1 MDLENLKNNWK
12 EEEVFAPEI
21 SLEKQNEIR
30 NPLEKIKKNIKFE
43 LWSTLPIF
51 PLALWILY
59 KMVEDKTIVL
69 FASTLIG
76 VMFLVVIFYAFK
88 IYKFYKEINTN
99 SLSSFQHILEMEYQ
113 MKYYRDLYQSY
124 FIALLPIMMSEFFII
139 FLYSRKNEFENFES
153 LAGTLII
160 SMIIGF
166 GLLFLFWFLW
176 YQFFYGRH
184 FKKIKSIIKN
194 IK

>member
-12 EEEVFAPEI
+12 EEEVFPPEI

-30 NPLEKIKKNIKFE
+30 NPLEKIKKNIKVE

-51 PLALWILY
+51 PLTLWILY

-166 GLLFLFWFLW
+166 GLLFLFWFIW

>member
-88 IYKFYKEINTN
+88 IYKFYKVINTN

-139 FLYSRKNEFENFES
+139 FLYGRKNEFENFES

-166 GLLFLFWFLW
+166 GLLFLFWFIW

>member
-153 LAGTLII
+153 LAGTLMM
-160 SMIIGF
+160 SMMIGF

>member
-30 NPLEKIKKNIKFE
+30 NPLEKIKKNIKVE
-43 LWSTLPIF
+43 LWSTLPIL

-139 FLYSRKNEFENFES
+139 FLYGRKNEFENFES

-166 GLLFLFWFLW
+166 GLLFLFWFIW

>member
-166 GLLFLFWFLW
+166 GLLFLFWFIW

>member
-30 NPLEKIKKNIKFE
+30 NPLEKIKKNIKVE

-166 GLLFLFWFLW
+166 GLLFLFWFIW

>member
-12 EEEVFAPEI
+12 EEEVFPPEI

-166 GLLFLFWFLW
+166 GLLFLFWFIW

>member
-12 EEEVFAPEI
+12 EEEVLAPEI

-30 NPLEKIKKNIKFE
+30 NPLEKIKKNIKVE

-51 PLALWILY
+51 PLTLWILY

-166 GLLFLFWFLW
+166 GLLFLFWFIW

>member
-1 MDLENLKNNWK
+1 MSFKLLAIRPLNGCNKKFLKN
-12 EEEVFAPEI
+12 
-21 SLEKQNEIR
+21 
-30 NPLEKIKKNIKFE
+30 
-43 LWSTLPIF
+43 
-51 PLALWILY
+51 
-59 KMVEDKTIVL
+59 
-69 FASTLIG
+69 LIPNQ
-76 VMFLVVIFYAFK
+76 
-88 IYKFYKEINTN
+88 IYKFYNEINTN

-153 LAGTLII
+153 LAGTLMM
-160 SMIIGF
+160 SMMIGF

>member
-12 EEEVFAPEI
+12 EEEVSTPEI

-153 LAGTLII
+153 LAGTLMM
-160 SMIIGF
+160 SMMIGF

>member
-30 NPLEKIKKNIKFE
+30 NPLEKIKKNIKVE
-43 LWSTLPIF
+43 LWSTLPIL

-124 FIALLPIMMSEFFII
+124 FIALLPIMMCEFFII
-139 FLYSRKNEFENFES
+139 FLYGRKNEFENFES

>member
-12 EEEVFAPEI
+12 EEEVFPPEI

-153 LAGTLII
+153 LAGTLMM
-160 SMIIGF
+160 SMMIGF

>member
-139 FLYSRKNEFENFES
+139 FLYGRKNEFENFES

-166 GLLFLFWFLW
+166 GLLFLFWFIW

>member
-1 MDLENLKNNWK
+1 MDLENIKNNWK
-12 EEEVFAPEI
+12 EEEVLAPEI

-30 NPLEKIKKNIKFE
+30 NPLEKIKKNIKVE

-51 PLALWILY
+51 PLTLWILY

-99 SLSSFQHILEMEYQ
+99 SLSSFQHILEMEYE

-166 GLLFLFWFLW
+166 GLLFLFWFIW

>member
-30 NPLEKIKKNIKFE
+30 NPLEKIKKNIKVE

-51 PLALWILY
+51 PLTLWILY

-139 FLYSRKNEFENFES
+139 FLYGRKNEFENFES

-166 GLLFLFWFLW
+166 GLLFLFWFIW

>member
-30 NPLEKIKKNIKFE
+30 NPLEKIKKNIKVE

-51 PLALWILY
+51 PLTLWILY

-139 FLYSRKNEFENFES
+139 FLYGRKNEFENFES

>member
-30 NPLEKIKKNIKFE
+30 NPLEKIKKNIKVE

-51 PLALWILY
+51 PLILWILY

-88 IYKFYKEINTN
+88 IYKFYKVINTN

-139 FLYSRKNEFENFES
+139 FLYSKKNEFENFES

-166 GLLFLFWFLW
+166 GLLFLFWFIW